1 MQSTVEEWKC
11 HDDPS
16 VTRLVVDELVVEK
29 QMSYYSA
36 TKSILLHY

>member
-1 MQSTVEEWKC
+1 MEEGKR
-11 HDDPS
+11 HGDPL